1 MQRAINGKQIVI
13 NYIVIKTTK
22 GCANNRG
29 DATQMKTLTQLKQA
43 MKAPMYRELT
53 GRELLIYK
61 TGFKNGYR
69 MSLQQSKAKIE
80 GQLLKLKLRQERFEE
95 KKNGLASD
103 RKKVY
108 PQTLDTVVNKIC
120 VQYEVSKEEVLGVR
134 RFEFLVRARS
144 IIINLMIEMYGVSL
158 SQLGRMLKI
167 DHSTVIHHRRLKALG
182 QRFWTPEK
190 TIHEE
195 FKQLK
200 EELLT

>member
-1 MQRAINGKQIVI
+1 
-13 NYIVIKTTK
+13 
-22 GCANNRG
+22 
-29 DATQMKTLTQLKQA
+29 MKTLTQLKQA

-69 MSLQQSKAKIE
+69 MSLQQSRSKIE
-80 GQLLKLKLRQERFEE
+80 GQLLRLKLREEKFEE
-95 KKNGLASD
+95 KKNGLATE

-108 PQTLDTVVNKIC
+108 PQTLDAVINKVC
-120 VQYEVSKEEVLGVR
+120 VIYEVNIQEVLGIR
-134 RFEFLVRARS
+134 RFESLVRARS
-144 IIINLMIEMYGVSL
+144 IIINLMVEVYEASS

-195 FKQLK
+195 FKKLK
-200 EELLT
+200 EELNT

>member
-1 MQRAINGKQIVI
+1 
-13 NYIVIKTTK
+13 
-22 GCANNRG
+22 
-29 DATQMKTLTQLKQA
+29 MKTFTQLKQA

-69 MSLQQSKAKIE
+69 MSSQQSRAKIE
-80 GQLLKLKLRQERFEE
+80 SQLLRLKYRQERFEE

-108 PQTLDTVVNKIC
+108 PQTLDAVINKVCIK
-120 VQYEVSKEEVLGVR
+120 YEVKKEEVLGIR
-134 RFEFLVRARS
+134 RFEFLVRTRS
-144 IIINLMIEMYGVSL
+144 IIINLMIEIYGVSL

-167 DHSTVIHHRRLKALG
+167 DHSTVLHHVRLKSLG

-195 FKQLK
+195 FKELK
-200 EELLT
+200 EELIT